1 MTRTIVPPASAD
13 LPAELVPSRVQPP
26 GATRVKSAK
35 RSADMKAKWD
45 DPTVGAD
52 GLTYRQR
59 RVAASKAARA
69 AQLAPKSKS
78 APIAPAPSAAAPA
91 SPAPP
96 PPDDARP
103 KGGRGLRRWR

>member
-1 MTRTIVPPASAD
+1 MIDS
-13 LPAELVPSRVQPP
+13 PP
-26 GATRVKSAK
+26 GAVTRVKSAK

-45 DPTVGAD
+45 DPAVGAD

-59 RVAASKAARA
+59 RTQASRDARA
-69 AQLAPKSKS
+69 RQLAAKRPGTP
-78 APIAPAPSAAAPA
+78 APPSSRPAPAAA

-96 PPDDARP
+96 PSDDARP